1 MVEFNE
7 VTFYYAGTN
16 HPILNRLTLRIN
28 EGEFILVVGPSG
40 AGKSTFLRC
49 LNGLIPHFY
58 GGKFGGSVRVGGRD
72 PVQTEPRG
80 MSDLV
85 GFVLQTPEAQAVT
98 DTVESELAFA
108 MENHNLPQRL
118 MRKRIEEVL
127 DQVAIAPLRRR
138 RMETLSGGERQRVAI
153 ASVLTLQP
161 RVLVLDE
168 PTSQLDPQAAEE
180 VLALLQK
187 LNTDLDLTIILSEHR
202 LERVVQYADR
212 ILYFPGNGQK
222 SVLGRPDAVLSDLPF
237 APPIVSL
244 ARQLNW
250 TPLPLTVKAGRS
262 FAKRLPIE
270 PLADQ
275 AISLRAKGQSASSK
289 AILILRDLWY
299 SYQGEEA
306 LKGVSISFEAGQLTA
321 IMGRNGS
328 GKTTLLKNIIGL
340 LRPQSGVVELQGQ
353 DTRRWDVQTIAR
365 MVGYVP
371 QNPDTLLFADTV
383 RDEIEFTRRY
393 HPSSN
398 RPDVDALLEQLGLM
412 HLQTHYPRDLSGGER
427 QRAALAAILI
437 GNPQILLL
445 DEPTRG
451 LDYLQKKSLARLLRD
466 MVDAG
471 KAVIMVTHDVELVAR
486 CADRVVLM
494 GDGQIVLD
502 GPMREIMRQSM
513 VFSSQISKL
522 FPESGYLTEDEVLEA
537 HRRHVEPRS

>member
-1 MVEFNE
+1 MIEFDE
-7 VTFYYAGTN
+7 VTFYYAGTER
-16 HPILNRLTLRIN
+16 PILDRLTLRIN

-72 PVQTEPRG
+72 PLQAEPRG

-127 DQVAIAPLRRR
+127 DQVAIAPLRHRR
-138 RMETLSGGERQRVAI
+138 LETLSGGERQRVAI
-153 ASVLTLQP
+153 ASALTLQP
-161 RVLVLDE
+161 RILVLDE

-180 VLALLQK
+180 VLTLLQK
-187 LNTDLDLTIILSEHR
+187 LNTDLGLTVILSEHR

-212 ILYFPGNGQK
+212 ILYFPGDGQK
-222 SVLGRPDAVLSDLPF
+222 PVLGRPDAVLSELPF
-237 APPIVSL
+237 APPLVSL

-250 TPLPLTVKAGRS
+250 TPLPLTVKAGRP
-262 FAKRLPIE
+262 FARHLPLE

-275 AISLRAKGQSASSK
+275 AISLRATSQSAPSK
-289 AILILRDLWY
+289 AILVLRDLWY
-299 SYQGEEA
+299 SYQGKEA

-340 LRPQSGVVELQGQ
+340 LRPQNGVVELHGQ
-353 DTRRWDVQTIAR
+353 DTRHWEVQTIAR
-365 MVGYVP
+365 TVGYVP

-383 RDEIEFTRRY
+383 REEIEFTRRY
-393 HPSSN
+393 HPSSS
-398 RPDVDALLEQLGLM
+398 RADTDALLEQLGLM
-412 HLQTHYPRDLSGGER
+412 HLQAHYPRDLSGGER

-437 GNPQILLL
+437 GNPQVLLL

-451 LDYLQKKSLARLLRD
+451 LDYQQKKRLAQFLRD
-466 MVDAG
+466 MVGAG
-471 KAVIMVTHDVELVAR
+471 KAVIMVTHDVELAAR

-537 HRRHVEPRS
+537 YRRHVAPRN